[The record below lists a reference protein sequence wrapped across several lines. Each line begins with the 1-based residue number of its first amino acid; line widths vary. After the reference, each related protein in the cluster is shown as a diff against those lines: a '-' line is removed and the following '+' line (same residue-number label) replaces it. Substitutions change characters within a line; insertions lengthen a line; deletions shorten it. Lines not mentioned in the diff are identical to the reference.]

1 MTAREPTD
9 ESRHESTGGE
19 QQPIGKVNC
28 GTDWGGADVQVGG
41 GVGPSGDWV
50 VTLRIEVD
58 GAVADVE
65 LPPEIATEVAGE
77 IEAEAARNE

>member
-1 MTAREPTD
+1 
-9 ESRHESTGGE
+9 
-19 QQPIGKVNC
+19 
-28 GTDWGGADVQVGG
+28 
-41 GVGPSGDWV
+41 V